1 MIPLVGLPAR
11 HTALRSGIEPA
22 IKEAIGSSPFIGGPW
37 VAEFEAAFAETETA
51 NLNFSR
57 RRRGQ

>member
-11 HTALRSGIEPA
+11 HTALQSGIEPA
-22 IKEAIGSSPFIGGPW
+22 IKEVISNSAFISGPW
-37 VAEFEAAFAETETA
+37 VAGFKAAFAETETA

-57 RRRGQ
+57 RLRRQ